1 MINPLDSWILT
12 RNRAMVVDAEELT
25 ALELIGKTATKTNEV
40 VQAQNTLDAKT
51 IADKAELTTL
61 INERVE
67 KTDLE
72 TNRKLSAEGD
82 FTGTWH
88 GQTFVASDTGVAS
101 EVTAARLGKDKLVDL
116 MTFITN
122 KIDTTYV
129 NIMHPP
135 GVLVGA
141 KGDGLSDD
149 TMTIRNIINAGYKNL
164 IIPDGTYLID
174 GETSIALKDN
184 MKVLISHNAIL
195 KVKPTSSDAYTV
207 FDITNVKNVSI
218 MGGKLQGER
227 YDHIGTTGESGFGV
241 QVKGSTNIDIIG
253 VTSVDF
259 WGDGFYVGS
268 SVSNGES
275 KNVNIIRCISDNNR
289 RQGLSIVACDGGVV
303 EGGEYKNTNGTAHQ
317 AGIDLEP
324 NGSYVVQNIKVVGAR
339 LLNND
344 GYGLQCSGKQNII
357 SGCYASG
364 NIGGYYMS
372 NDENTLDENY
382 AVSNTGDGIFVVS
395 CLATKIINNIVKGCV
410 NGVVLQ
416 SSANE
421 SVVANNQIKDNTGYG
436 VKVDR
441 AKNNKIG
448 SNSFKNN
455 VASVYMTGQ
464 SGQLSTGNVID
475 NNQCLYGTGNGIRFD
490 SFCDFN
496 VIKGNNVS
504 FNGTAGIRL
513 IASNNNAILDNLC
526 VDNSQSADNTYEN
539 IFLDTTSANNNV
551 QGNTCRMV
559 SATLR
564 PKYGLRA
571 GTSSTGNLIVNND
584 LLNSGATSNLSD
596 TSTTN
601 VKTISGNRV

>member
-303 EGGEYKNTNGTAHQ
+303 EGGEYKNTNGTAPQ